1 MYYKKLL
8 EKIDQTSIAFL
19 QAREGQ
25 ANELLSEVFDDL
37 MTLSDFFTPETLKIL
52 TQLLTIMHDA
62 QLRRDYVYLVDV
74 LRYELPKYIS
84 Y

>member
-1 MYYKKLL
+1 MHYKKLL

-25 ANELLSEVFDDL
+25 ANELLTEVFDDL
-37 MTLSDFFTPETLKIL
+37 MKLSDFFTPETLKIL
-52 TQLLTIMHDA
+52 TQLLAIMHDA
-62 QLRRDYVYLVDV
+62 QQRRDHVYLVDI
-74 LRYELPKYIS
+74 LQYEIPKYLK